1 MKKVCVIGLG
11 YVGLPTAILLSSK
24 NIIVNGYDVNKKK
37 IKPRNIN
44 EIKPGGLGTHF
55 IDQIMDNVRWVKSD
69 IWNNKLILKKKIK

>member
-1 MKKVCVIGLG
+1 MMVM
-11 YVGLPTAILLSSK
+11 LL
-24 NIIVNGYDVNKKK
+24 IKK